1 MTVWV
6 SDTSPLI
13 FLAKLHRLELLYNLA
28 DELYI
33 PAAVVAEIQAKPD
46 LATEALHTALQKRI
60 QRKLV
65 EDRIA
70 VELLRAD
77 LDLGEAEVIVLAK
90 ALQAERVVMDDLDA
104 RRFARRVGLAPVGTL
119 GILLAAKLKGQI
131 PSLEEEI
138 ERLAAHGF
146 RVAPDL
152 IAKVLAA
159 AGE

>member
-60 QRKLV
+60 QRKIV